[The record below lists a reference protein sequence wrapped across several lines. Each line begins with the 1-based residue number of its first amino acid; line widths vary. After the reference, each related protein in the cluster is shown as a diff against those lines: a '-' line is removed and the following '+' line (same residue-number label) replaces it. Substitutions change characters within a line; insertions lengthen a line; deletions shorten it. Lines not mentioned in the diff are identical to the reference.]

1 MNRRLFYA
9 ILIACTA
16 FLQSVVGEGSAVL
29 AQTSS
34 VLTGVKDLEGSDPNS
49 WKNWIMNEEDYTNNT
64 PEKTFFLYNVG
75 TGQFLYIGGSY
86 GTHAAMA
93 DTPQYFYIYNNTD
106 DGTISSSK
114 SATKLNLRTKQITKN
129 TTSTKPNQSNDF
141 MQYVAKDQFSA
152 YGPYFDRYYNN
163 SNGGGSY
170 GWVFT
175 PVSVGSK
182 TYYIHQ
188 TKSSDN
194 TELYLTA
201 QDDPTN
207 GNTCEALAYQG
218 TDKQQWKFISL
229 TQYYELFKQSPASL
243 SAPTD
248 ASFLILDHDFSVNNK
263 NAVKWKKTNGTT
275 IKLGTYDMYKEDPSA
290 SSYSG
295 PKAKNGPYQL
305 NYGRFFC
312 AAITSNTGELYQDIT
327 VDKAGWYIFRC
338 KGFSN
343 QKAELF
349 VETLQVRGTG
359 TTEQTE
365 KIVTTPLNF
374 FESTATDPMLQA
386 GINFSNGLYENQVMI
401 YITDDEKDSN
411 GKYHLR
417 FGIRIKASS
426 SAKLLTRA
434 TSSSTGQTIFDT
446 FRMLYAKSNGTPNL
460 ILDEDNFD
468 LNYLTKTSD
477 EYKNAV
483 LYLRR
488 TFTIGKWNTFILP
501 VDLTYG
507 QMKRTF
513 GDEVR
518 LARLNYLGDSSIHFV
533 TVEPSSDND
542 VMLQAYVPYIIKPTK
557 GPGENQ
563 QDTEE
568 LHTGS
573 SSTTNVWKG
582 KYRGT
587 PVTDGQ
593 ITIPA
598 KHYEISMVTL
608 DRSLLYGEKAKM
620 DANWV
625 SKLTDD
631 TGSKGNTT
639 MTAYGTLAKTYNES
653 KIIKGRDNL
662 SGGYFMKNGSFYQVP
677 TGKSYGLKA
686 FRCWFKAATNSSAKS
701 VQLYLDDVMLD
712 AVETTGISSVLAD
725 NGNSAK
731 AGVYNIS
738 GQLMGNTLQGL
749 PAGLYIVNGKKVVV
763 H

>member
-1 MNRRLFYA
+1 ML
-9 ILIACTA
+9 
-16 FLQSVVGEGSAVL
+16 
-29 AQTSS
+29 
-34 VLTGVKDLEGSDPNS
+34 
-49 WKNWIMNEEDYTNNT
+49 
-64 PEKTFFLYNVG
+64 
-75 TGQFLYIGGSY
+75 
-86 GTHAAMA
+86 
-93 DTPQYFYIYNNTD
+93 
-106 DGTISSSK
+106 
-114 SATKLNLRTKQITKN
+114 
-129 TTSTKPNQSNDF
+129 
-141 MQYVAKDQFSA
+141 
-152 YGPYFDRYYNN
+152 
-163 SNGGGSY
+163 
-170 GWVFT
+170 
-175 PVSVGSK
+175 
-182 TYYIHQ
+182 HQ
-188 TKSSDN
+188 TVNGK
-194 TELYLTA
+194 ELYLSA
-201 QDDPTN
+201 VPNGAN
-207 GNTCEALAYQG
+207 GNNCEAKVKDG
-218 TDKQQWKFISL
+218 TTNQEWKFITL
-229 TQYYELFKQSPASL
+229 KQYSTLFDVAPASL

-248 ASFLILDHDFSVNNK
+248 ASFLIMDPGLSINN
-263 NAVKWKKTNGTT
+263 NFVKYWKVSDGTT
-275 IKLGTYDMYKEDPSA
+275 IKLGTDTYYKTSSSDNNYQGEDATNDSRR
-290 SSYSG
+290 S
-295 PKAKNGPYQL
+295 NYQPL
-305 NYGRFFC
+305 NGRFFC
-312 AAITSNTGELYQDIT
+312 GSITSTSGEFYQDIT
-327 VDKAGWYIFRC
+327 VNRVGWYIFRC

-417 FGIRIKASS
+417 FGIRIKAPS

>member
-1 MNRRLFYA
+1 MYSFPAKCSR
-9 ILIACTA
+9 
-16 FLQSVVGEGSAVL
+16 GGSAVL
-29 AQTSS
+29 AQTST

-49 WKNWIMNEEDYTNNT
+49 SGNWIMSDDEYTNNT
-64 PEKTFFLYNVG
+64 QEKTFFLYNVG

-129 TTSTKPNQSNDF
+129 TTSTKPNLSNDF
-141 MQYVAKDQFSA
+141 MQYVNGDSFGAN
-152 YGPYFDRYYNN
+152 GLYFDRNYNN

-175 PVSVGSK
+175 PVSDGSK
-182 TYYIHQ
+182 IYYIHQ
-188 TKSSDN
+188 KNSSN
-194 TELYLTA
+194 KKELYLTA
-201 QDDPTN
+201 QDDSIK
-207 GNTCEALAYQG
+207 GNTCEALPYTG
-218 TDKQQWKFISL
+218 TDRQQWKFISL

-263 NAVKWKKTNGTT
+263 NAVKWKKTSGTT

-290 SSYSG
+290 SSYSVQ
-295 PKAKNGPYQL
+295 KKKDARYQL
-305 NYGRFFC
+305 NNGRFFC

-327 VDKAGWYIFRC
+327 VDKTGWYIFRC

-343 QKAELF
+343 QNAELF
-349 VETLQVRGTG
+349 VEPLQVSGKG

-386 GINFSNGLYENQVMI
+386 GKDFSNGLYENQVMI
-401 YITDDEKDSN
+401 YITDVDKDSN
-411 GKYHLR
+411 DKYHLR
-417 FGIRIKASS
+417 LGIRIKAPG

-446 FRMLYAKSNGTPNL
+446 FRMLYAKSNGTPDL

-468 LNYLTKTSD
+468 LNYLTETTD

-501 VDLTYG
+501 VKLTYG

-518 LARLNYLGDSSIHFV
+518 LARLNDLTDSSIRFV
-533 TVEPSSDND
+533 TVEPSNDDD

-557 GPGENQ
+557 NPGENQ
-563 QDTEE
+563 EDTEE
-568 LHTGS
+568 LHIGS
-573 SSTTNVWKG
+573 SSTTNVWTGMYQG
-582 KYRGT
+582 KK
-587 PVTDGQ
+587 VTDGK

-608 DRSLLYGEKAKM
+608 DRSMLYGGDNAKM
-620 DANWV
+620 DQYWV
-625 SKLTDD
+625 STQND
-631 TGSKGNTT
+631 TGSKENTT
-639 MTAYGTLAKTYNES
+639 MTAYGTLAKTYNGS
-653 KIIKGRDNL
+653 SIIDGRDKL

-677 TGKSYGLKA
+677 TGKSYGLRA
-686 FRCWFKAATNSSAKS
+686 FRCWFKAATGSSAKS

>member
-16 FLQSVVGEGSAVL
+16 FLQSVVWGGSAVL
-29 AQTSS
+29 AKTST

-49 WKNWIMNEEDYTNNT
+49 SDNWITSDDDYTNNT

-129 TTSTKPNQSNDF
+129 TTSTKPNLSNDF
-141 MQYVAKDQFSA
+141 MQYVTNDYLKA
-152 YGPYFDRYYNN
+152 YGLYFDRNYNN
-163 SNGGGSY
+163 STGGNSY

-175 PVSVGSK
+175 PISDGSK
-182 TYYIHQ
+182 IYYIHQ
-188 TKSSDN
+188 KNSSN
-194 TELYLTA
+194 KKELYLTA
-201 QDDPTN
+201 QDDPIK
-207 GNTCEALAYQG
+207 GNTCEALPYTG
-218 TDKQQWKFISL
+218 TDRQQWKFISL

-263 NAVKWKKTNGTT
+263 NAVKWKKTSGTT

-295 PKAKNGPYQL
+295 QKKKDGHYQL
-305 NYGRFFC
+305 KYGRFFC

-327 VDKAGWYIFRC
+327 VDKTGWYIFRC

-386 GINFSNGLYENQVMI
+386 GKDFSNGLYENQVMI

-411 GKYHLR
+411 GKFHLR
-417 FGIRIKASS
+417 LGIRIKAPG

-501 VDLTYG
+501 VNLTYG

-518 LARLNYLGDSSIHFV
+518 SARLNYLGDSSIHFV

-542 VMLQAYVPYIIKPTK
+542 VMLEAYVPYIIKPTK

-568 LHTGS
+568 LHIGS
-573 SSTTNVWKG
+573 SSTTNVWTGMYQG
-582 KYRGT
+582 KK
-587 PVTDGQ
+587 VTDGK

-608 DRSLLYGEKAKM
+608 DRSMLYGGDNAKM
-620 DANWV
+620 DQYWV
-625 SKLTDD
+625 STLND
-631 TGSKGNTT
+631 TGSKENTT

-662 SGGYFMKNGSFYQVP
+662 SGGYFMKNGSFYQP
-677 TGKSYGLKA
+677 E
-686 FRCWFKAATNSSAKS
+686 F
-701 VQLYLDDVMLD
+701 
-712 AVETTGISSVLAD
+712 GIS
-725 NGNSAK
+725 
-731 AGVYNIS
+731 
-738 GQLMGNTLQGL
+738 
-749 PAGLYIVNGKKVVV
+749 
-763 H
+763 

>member
-1 MNRRLFYA
+1 M
-9 ILIACTA
+9 
-16 FLQSVVGEGSAVL
+16 
-29 AQTSS
+29 
-34 VLTGVKDLEGSDPNS
+34 
-49 WKNWIMNEEDYTNNT
+49 
-64 PEKTFFLYNVG
+64 
-75 TGQFLYIGGSY
+75 
-86 GTHAAMA
+86 
-93 DTPQYFYIYNNTD
+93 
-106 DGTISSSK
+106 
-114 SATKLNLRTKQITKN
+114 
-129 TTSTKPNQSNDF
+129 
-141 MQYVAKDQFSA
+141 
-152 YGPYFDRYYNN
+152 
-163 SNGGGSY
+163 
-170 GWVFT
+170 
-175 PVSVGSK
+175 
-182 TYYIHQ
+182 
-188 TKSSDN
+188 
-194 TELYLTA
+194 
-201 QDDPTN
+201 
-207 GNTCEALAYQG
+207 
-218 TDKQQWKFISL
+218 
-229 TQYYELFKQSPASL
+229 
-243 SAPTD
+243 
-248 ASFLILDHDFSVNNK
+248 
-263 NAVKWKKTNGTT
+263 
-275 IKLGTYDMYKEDPSA
+275 
-290 SSYSG
+290 
-295 PKAKNGPYQL
+295 
-305 NYGRFFC
+305 
-312 AAITSNTGELYQDIT
+312 
-327 VDKAGWYIFRC
+327 
-338 KGFSN
+338 
-343 QKAELF
+343 
-349 VETLQVRGTG
+349 
-359 TTEQTE
+359 
-365 KIVTTPLNF
+365 TTPLNF

-386 GINFSNGLYENQVMI
+386 GKDFSNGLYENQVMI

-411 GKYHLR
+411 GKFHLR
-417 FGIRIKASS
+417 LGIRIKAPG

-542 VMLQAYVPYIIKPTK
+542 VMLQAYVPYIIKPMK

-568 LHTGS
+568 LHIGS
-573 SSTTNVWKG
+573 SSTTNVWTGMYQG
-582 KYRGT
+582 KK
-587 PVTDGQ
+587 VTDGK

-608 DRSLLYGEKAKM
+608 DRSMLYGGDNAKM
-620 DANWV
+620 DQYWV
-625 SKLTDD
+625 STQND
-631 TGSKGNTT
+631 TGSKENTT
-639 MTAYGTLAKTYNES
+639 MTAYGTLAKTYNGS
-653 KIIKGRDNL
+653 SIIDGRDKL

-677 TGKSYGLKA
+677 TDRVYGLKA
-686 FRCWFKAATNSSAKS
+686 FRCWFKAATGSSAKS

>member
-1 MNRRLFYA
+1 
-9 ILIACTA
+9 
-16 FLQSVVGEGSAVL
+16 
-29 AQTSS
+29 
-34 VLTGVKDLEGSDPNS
+34 
-49 WKNWIMNEEDYTNNT
+49 
-64 PEKTFFLYNVG
+64 
-75 TGQFLYIGGSY
+75 
-86 GTHAAMA
+86 MA

-129 TTSTKPNQSNDF
+129 TTSTKPNLSNDF
-141 MQYVAKDQFSA
+141 MQYVNGDSFGAN
-152 YGPYFDRYYNN
+152 GLYFDRYYNN

-263 NAVKWKKTNGTT
+263 NAVKWKKTSGTT

-295 PKAKNGPYQL
+295 RKAPVGRYQL
-305 NYGRFFC
+305 NNGRFFC

-327 VDKAGWYIFRC
+327 VDKTGWYIFRC

-386 GINFSNGLYENQVMI
+386 GKDFSNGLYENQVMI
-401 YITDDEKDSN
+401 YITDDEKVSN
-411 GKYHLR
+411 GKFHLR
-417 FGIRIKASS
+417 LGIRIKAPG

-542 VMLQAYVPYIIKPTK
+542 VMLQAYVPYIIKPMK

-568 LHTGS
+568 LHIGS
-573 SSTTNVWKG
+573 SSTTNVWTGQYQGTTVSDG
-582 KYRGT
+582 K
-587 PVTDGQ
+587 

-598 KHYEISMVTL
+598 NHYEISMVTL
-608 DRSLLYGEKAKM
+608 DRSMLYGGTKAQM

-625 SKLTDD
+625 STLND
-631 TGSKGNTT
+631 TGSKENTT
-639 MTAYGTLAKTYNES
+639 MTAYGTLAKTYNVS
-653 KIIKGRDNL
+653 GIIEGRDKL

-677 TGKSYGLKA
+677 TDKSYGLKA
-686 FRCWFKAATNSSAKS
+686 FRCWFKAATSSSAKS
-701 VQLYLDDVMLD
+701 VQLYLDDMMLD
-712 AVETTGISSVLAD
+712 AVETTGISSILAD

>member
-9 ILIACTA
+9 ILIASTA
-16 FLQSVVGEGSAVL
+16 FLQSVVGGGSAVL
-29 AQTSS
+29 AKTST

-49 WKNWIMNEEDYTNNT
+49 SDNWITSDNDYTNNT
-64 PEKTFFLYNVG
+64 PAKTFFLYNVG
-75 TGQFLYIGGSY
+75 TGQFLYIGGYY

-93 DTPQYFYIYNNTD
+93 DTPQYFYIYNNTT
-106 DGTISSSK
+106 DGTISSST
-114 SATKLNLRTKQITKN
+114 SATKLNLRAKQTTKN
-129 TTSTKPNQSNDF
+129 TTSTEPNQSNDF
-141 MQYVAKDQFSA
+141 MQYVTNDYLKA
-152 YGPYFDRYYNN
+152 YGLYFDRNYNN

-175 PVSVGSK
+175 PVSDGSK

-207 GNTCEALAYQG
+207 GNTCDALAYTGADQ
-218 TDKQQWKFISL
+218 QQWRFISL

-263 NAVKWKKTNGTT
+263 NAVKWKKTSGTT

-295 PKAKNGPYQL
+295 QKVKDGHYQL

-327 VDKAGWYIFRC
+327 VDKTGWYIFRC

-365 KIVTTPLNF
+365 KIVTTPLNY

-386 GINFSNGLYENQVMI
+386 GIDFSNGLYENQVMI

-417 FGIRIKASS
+417 FGIRIKAPS

-446 FRMLYAKSNGTPNL
+446 FRMLYAKSDGTPNL

-468 LNYLTKTSD
+468 LNYLKETTD

-501 VDLTYG
+501 VNLTYG

-518 LARLNYLGDSSIHFV
+518 LARLNDLTDSSIRFV
-533 TVEPSSDND
+533 TVEPFNDDD

-573 SSTTNVWKG
+573 SSTTNVWTGMYQG
-582 KYRGT
+582 KK
-587 PVTDGQ
+587 VTDGK

-608 DRSLLYGEKAKM
+608 DRSLLYGGDNAKM

-625 SKLTDD
+625 SKLND
-631 TGSKGNTT
+631 TGSKENTT
-639 MTAYGTLAKTYNES
+639 MTAYGTLAKTYNG
-653 KIIKGRDNL
+653 KNIIEGRDNL

-677 TGKSYGLKA
+677 TDRVYGLKA

>member
-1 MNRRLFYA
+1 M
-9 ILIACTA
+9 
-16 FLQSVVGEGSAVL
+16 
-29 AQTSS
+29 AQTST

-49 WKNWIMNEEDYTNNT
+49 SGNWIMSDDEYTNNT
-64 PEKTFFLYNVG
+64 QAKTFFLYNVG

-129 TTSTKPNQSNDF
+129 TTSTKPNLSNDF
-141 MQYVAKDQFSA
+141 MQYVNGDSFGAN
-152 YGPYFDRYYNN
+152 GLYFDRNYNN

-175 PVSVGSK
+175 PVSDGSK
-182 TYYIHQ
+182 IYYIHQ
-188 TKSSDN
+188 KNSSN
-194 TELYLTA
+194 KKELYLTA
-201 QDDPTN
+201 QDDSIK
-207 GNTCEALAYQG
+207 GNTCEALPYTG
-218 TDKQQWKFISL
+218 TDRQQWKFISL

-263 NAVKWKKTNGTT
+263 NAVKWKKTSGTT

-290 SSYSG
+290 SSYSVQ
-295 PKAKNGPYQL
+295 KKKDARYQL
-305 NYGRFFC
+305 NNGRFFC

-327 VDKAGWYIFRC
+327 VDKTGWYIFRC

-343 QKAELF
+343 QNAELF
-349 VETLQVRGTG
+349 VEPLQVSGKG

-386 GINFSNGLYENQVMI
+386 GKDFSNGLYENQVMI
-401 YITDDEKDSN
+401 YITDVDKDSN
-411 GKYHLR
+411 DKYHLR
-417 FGIRIKASS
+417 FGIRIKASG

-446 FRMLYAKSNGTPNL
+446 FRMLYAKSNGTPDL

-468 LNYLTKTSD
+468 LNYLTETTD

-501 VDLTYG
+501 VKLTYG

-518 LARLNYLGDSSIHFV
+518 LARLNDLTDSSIRFV
-533 TVEPSSDND
+533 TVEPSNDDD

-557 GPGENQ
+557 NPGEN
-563 QDTEE
+563 
-568 LHTGS
+568 
-573 SSTTNVWKG
+573 
-582 KYRGT
+582 
-587 PVTDGQ
+587 
-593 ITIPA
+593 
-598 KHYEISMVTL
+598 
-608 DRSLLYGEKAKM
+608 
-620 DANWV
+620 
-625 SKLTDD
+625 
-631 TGSKGNTT
+631 
-639 MTAYGTLAKTYNES
+639 
-653 KIIKGRDNL
+653 
-662 SGGYFMKNGSFYQVP
+662 
-677 TGKSYGLKA
+677 
-686 FRCWFKAATNSSAKS
+686 
-701 VQLYLDDVMLD
+701 
-712 AVETTGISSVLAD
+712 
-725 NGNSAK
+725 
-731 AGVYNIS
+731 
-738 GQLMGNTLQGL
+738 
-749 PAGLYIVNGKKVVV
+749 
-763 H
+763 

>member
-16 FLQSVVGEGSAVL
+16 FLQSVVWGGSAVL
-29 AQTSS
+29 AKTST

-49 WKNWIMNEEDYTNNT
+49 SDNWITSDDDYTNNT

-129 TTSTKPNQSNDF
+129 TTSTKPNLSNDF
-141 MQYVAKDQFSA
+141 MQYVTNDYLKA
-152 YGPYFDRYYNN
+152 YGLYFDRNYNN
-163 SNGGGSY
+163 STGGNSY

-175 PVSVGSK
+175 PISDGSK
-182 TYYIHQ
+182 IYYIHQ
-188 TKSSDN
+188 KNSSN
-194 TELYLTA
+194 KKELYLTA
-201 QDDPTN
+201 QDDPIK
-207 GNTCEALAYQG
+207 GNTCEALPYTG
-218 TDKQQWKFISL
+218 TDRQQWKFISL

-263 NAVKWKKTNGTT
+263 NAVKWKKTSGTT

-295 PKAKNGPYQL
+295 QKKKDGHYQL
-305 NYGRFFC
+305 KYGRFFC

-327 VDKAGWYIFRC
+327 VDKTGWYIFRC

-365 KIVTTPLNF
+365 
-374 FESTATDPMLQA
+374 STATDPMLQA
-386 GINFSNGLYENQVMI
+386 GKDFSNGLYENQVMI

-411 GKYHLR
+411 GKFHLR
-417 FGIRIKASS
+417 LGIRIKAPG

-501 VDLTYG
+501 VNLTYG

-542 VMLQAYVPYIIKPTK
+542 VMLEAYVPYIIKPTK

-568 LHTGS
+568 LHIGS
-573 SSTTNVWKG
+573 SSTTNVWTGMYQG
-582 KYRGT
+582 KK
-587 PVTDGQ
+587 VTDGK

-608 DRSLLYGEKAKM
+608 DRSMLYGGDNAKM
-620 DANWV
+620 DQYWV
-625 SKLTDD
+625 STLND
-631 TGSKGNTT
+631 TGSKENTT
-639 MTAYGTLAKTYNES
+639 MTAYGTLAKTYNGKS
-653 KIIKGRDNL
+653 IIEGRDKL

-677 TGKSYGLKA
+677 TDRVYGLKA
-686 FRCWFKAATNSSAKS
+686 FRCWFKAATGSSAKS